1 MWFRNLGIYFMKS
14 SFLNIMLPN
23 GDVPSLDSLLLHGG
37 GGGNF
42 PKFYPGRG
50 SLPHELLPSEL
61 LERIYSL

>member
-1 MWFRNLGIYFMKS
+1 
-14 SFLNIMLPN
+14 MLPN